1 MSGSINLPFSV
12 SEQKLSFM
20 LKMLL
25 TFHVCHTGFV
35 LDLAPLWSEKYR
47 HLANCKCVLVGEGEP
62 WLTLVSQVYD
72 ASGLVQQLVV
82 FLYFSE
88 NSRIQLSYA
97 IRQGLQW
104 AIIWET
110 VFSTCACKCFFD
122 LGTGKYIQWEN
133 SIIFIACF
141 G

>member
-35 LDLAPLWSEKYR
+35 LDLAPLWSV

-62 WLTLVSQVYD
+62 
-72 ASGLVQQLVV
+72 
-82 FLYFSE
+82 
-88 NSRIQLSYA
+88 
-97 IRQGLQW
+97 
-104 AIIWET
+104 
-110 VFSTCACKCFFD
+110 
-122 LGTGKYIQWEN
+122 
-133 SIIFIACF
+133 
-141 G
+141 